1 MARPRLRNEIQE
13 AVETISA
20 ENQEVNASTV
30 VTLLHEHPR
39 YREVRKTLQKYANPK
54 GRFVEQRKIQ
64 EIIGNVKRRRRDQFQ
79 PVDWEPWLKEY
90 GPGVID
96 RLFKSQSFAA
106 LFWGRR
112 LYQHEADWIERLPI
126 KSLSHRPGY
135 IPVAMSLVSIYSK
148 RTILGKLLERSPS
161 YDDLDGIFTI
171 SPWEHSWSAY
181 DEAVRENIV
190 QAIPHVI
197 KVDNESGDF
206 QYILGTDALLLEF
219 VGSQINPG
227 RTRYADGVTVLK
239 KSELEMICNYN
250 KNSADLFA
258 LEIQTKKEIIERF
271 TRGLGNL
278 E

>member
-1 MARPRLRNEIQE
+1 
-13 AVETISA
+13 
-20 ENQEVNASTV
+20 
-30 VTLLHEHPR
+30 
-39 YREVRKTLQKYANPK
+39 
-54 GRFVEQRKIQ
+54 
-64 EIIGNVKRRRRDQFQ
+64 
-79 PVDWEPWLKEY
+79 
-90 GPGVID
+90 
-96 RLFKSQSFAA
+96 
-106 LFWGRR
+106 
-112 LYQHEADWIERLPI
+112 
-126 KSLSHRPGY
+126 
-135 IPVAMSLVSIYSK
+135 MSLVSIYSK

-190 QAIPHVI
+190 PAIPHVI
-197 KVDNESGDF
+197 KVDNELGDF

-278 E
+278 A